1 MESAIPSHLVCPRT
15 RQRRVPDDYAPPYP
29 SFVARHASQVTQ
41 VVMAYFGVQHDGAA
55 PAADAALAALRECM
69 RSGDGPGHADAAR
82 WVDAGGR
89 ANRILAAYWD
99 DIARFERWF
108 AAHGAAWTRTPVDGA
123 GTFTEVLRP
132 RVERYETLFSAPDR
146 PEGIAV
152 LARGMSGEVMEH
164 AYWGGARDRIP
175 ASQTDAMQPSGTIRI
190 EHDGALTRV
199 HGHDAMC
206 LIRSGQDWSATEGDE
221 RAMYLGDVEPVL
233 REGMDFLRDQGLAVG
248 CISNRYVVVE
258 DAQGRPTDRSYGL
271 SWWKSLAALERWAE
285 SHPTHVAIFGAAMRY
300 LSQLGPAA
308 RLKLYHEVS
317 VVDAHEQFFE
327 YRNCHPATGLLRAG

>member
-1 MESAIPSHLVCPRT
+1 MESAIPLHLACPRT

-29 SFVARHASQVTQ
+29 SFVARHGPHVRQ
-41 VVMAYFGVQHDGAA
+41 VVMAYFGIQQLGTA
-55 PAADAALAALRECM
+55 PAADGALAALRERM
-69 RSGDGPGHADAAR
+69 HSGDGPGHADIAR
-82 WVDAGGR
+82 WIDTSGYTS
-89 ANRILAAYWD
+89 RILAAYWD
-99 DIARFERWF
+99 DTARFDRWF
-108 AAHGAAWTRTPVDGA
+108 AAHGTAWTRAPLDGA

-146 PEGIAV
+146 PEGVAV
-152 LARGMSGEVMEH
+152 LARAMSGEVMEH

-175 ASQTDAMQPSGTIRI
+175 ASQTDAMQPSGAIRI
-190 EHDGALTRV
+190 DREGALVRV

-206 LIRSGQDWSATEGDE
+206 LIRSGQDWSATEGEE

-233 REGMDFLRDQGLAVG
+233 RDGMEFLRDQGLGLG

-271 SWWKSLAALERWAE
+271 SWWKSLAALEHWAE

-300 LSQLGPAA
+300 LSKLGPAA
-308 RLKLYHEVS
+308 KLKLYHEVS
-317 VVDAHEQFFE
+317 VVDAHEQCFE
-327 YRNCHPATGLLRAG
+327 YLNCHATTGLMRAG